1 VREIQQKKLGQG
13 TKGKG
18 KAMRKARKD
27 QGKDQE
33 TRSTGN
39 ARQRRNCR
47 SFTRLIVADE
57 SGQVLPW
64 VVVMLFGVLCTAALV
79 VDLGHAMVIQRE
91 LQASADAAALAA
103 AESFSGTST
112 KYATVGANYSA
123 GSGDENAYT
132 GVTVGTPTVTP
143 LCLTTVSGWGIP
155 CTMSGST
162 VTVPNAVSVTE
173 TATVPTLFAGIFGK
187 PTISLSA
194 TSTATNAR
202 PVPYNIALIVDS
214 TLSMNDTDSNCGG
227 ITQEQCALNG
237 VQQLLAG
244 LNTTYDHVALFTFPN
259 VVAGSNAQAGV
270 AITNTGAAQTFGC
283 TTTTPSSYL
292 GVSYWNLSP
301 GYTPI
306 IKPINTSSGNN
317 SNGSTTSS
325 SNEQLDYQP
334 PWTGIAWAMPYSFPP
349 APTSTAGYT
358 IPSGSYPATYQ
369 ITPFVEDYNTTSS
382 GGTTS
387 LNSSSNLVKA
397 VGAVSGC
404 GGLAPSS
411 YDGDFGTYYPG
422 AIYAAQ
428 AALLKEQAS
437 HANSSNAIIILGD
450 GNATAPQYW
459 PGSTG
464 PEFAM
469 PSSATAATTT
479 YLPKTSSGS
488 PTASQS
494 LNTSAYTYPTGW
506 KTATNGG
513 SYPSWVGECGQAVT
527 AAQYAATYTASSTA
541 NNTLVFTIAY
551 GSPASSNS
559 SNCGSDVGAG
569 TYPNITPC
577 QAMQKMATQ
586 VTGDS
591 ISPYFYSDYKVTGG
605 DSGCTANTDNS
616 GITAISDIYA
626 AIGTKLLGARLIPNG
641 TT

>member
-1 VREIQQKKLGQG
+1 
-13 TKGKG
+13 
-18 KAMRKARKD
+18 MRKTRTD
-27 QGKDQE
+27 QGKSQE
-33 TRSTGN
+33 TRGAGN

-47 SFTRLIVADE
+47 SIARLILADE
-57 SGQVLPW
+57 SGQVIPW
-64 VVVMLFGVLCTAALV
+64 VVVMLFAVLATAALV
-79 VDLGHAMVIQRE
+79 VDVGHAMVIQRE

-123 GSGDENAYT
+123 ETGDKNAYS
-132 GVTVGTPTVTP
+132 GVTIGTPTVTP

-155 CTMSGST
+155 CTLSSGS

-187 PTISLSA
+187 PNITLSA

-202 PVPYNIALIVDS
+202 PMPYNIALVVDS

-283 TTTTPSSYL
+283 TTTAPSSYL
-292 GVSYWNLSP
+292 GVSYYSL
-301 GYTPI
+301 GGGLYTPI
-306 IKPINTSSGNN
+306 IWPINKSSGNN
-317 SNGSTTSS
+317 SNG
-325 SNEQLDYQP
+325 NNGNQLDYQP
-334 PWTGIAWAMPYSFPP
+334 PWTGIAWAMPYTFPP
-349 APTSTAGYT
+349 PPTSTAGYT
-358 IPSGSYPATYQ
+358 IPTGSYSPTYQ
-369 ITPFVEDYNTTSS
+369 ITPFLEDYNTVSS
-382 GGTTS
+382 SGTTS
-387 LNSSSNLVKA
+387 LTSSSNLVRA
-397 VGAVSGC
+397 TGAVSGC

-422 AIYAAQ
+422 ALYAAQ

-437 HANSSNAIIILGD
+437 HANSANVMIILGD

-459 PGSTG
+459 PNSSG

-469 PSSATAATTT
+469 PSSASAATTT

-506 KTATNGG
+506 KTATSGG
-513 SYPSWVGECGQAVT
+513 SYPSWVGECGQEVT
-527 AAQYAATYTASSTA
+527 AAQYAATYASGGNA

-551 GSPASSNS
+551 GSPAESNS
-559 SNCGSDVGAG
+559 GDCGSDVGAG
-569 TYPNITPC
+569 TQPNITPC
-577 QAMQKMATQ
+577 QALQKMATQ
-586 VTGDS
+586 VSGDA
-591 ISPYFYSDYKVTGG
+591 ISPYFYSDFKVTGG

-626 AIGTKLLGARLIPNG
+626 AIATKLMGARLIPNG

>member
-1 VREIQQKKLGQG
+1 
-13 TKGKG
+13 
-18 KAMRKARKD
+18 MRKARIN
-27 QGKDQE
+27 QE
-33 TRSTGN
+33 KNEGTRLAGN

-47 SFTRLIVADE
+47 SIARLIVADE
-57 SGQVLPW
+57 SGQVIPW
-64 VVVMLFGVLCTAALV
+64 VVVMMFAVLATAALV
-79 VDLGHAMVIQRE
+79 VDVGHAMVIQRE

-103 AESFSGTST
+103 AQSISGSSTS
-112 KYATVGANYSA
+112 YSTVGTTYSA
-123 GSGDENAYT
+123 GSGDNNAYT
-132 GVTVGTPTVTP
+132 GVSVGTPTVTP

-155 CTMSGST
+155 CTVSSGK

-187 PTISLSA
+187 PNITLSA

-237 VQQLLAG
+237 VQQLLEG

-270 AITNTGAAQTFGC
+270 AITNAGVAQTFGC
-283 TTTTPSSYL
+283 TTSVPSSYL

-306 IKPINTSSGNN
+306 IKPINTSSGDN
-317 SNGSTTSS
+317 SQGSTTSTRS
-325 SNEQLDYQP
+325 EQLDYQP
-334 PWTGIAWAMPYSFPP
+334 PWTGIAWALPYSFPP
-349 APTSTAGYT
+349 APTTTSGYS
-358 IPSGSYPATYQ
+358 IPSGSYPPTYQ
-369 ITPFVEDYNTTSS
+369 ITPFLEDYNTVSS

-387 LNSSSNLVKA
+387 LNSSSNLIKA

-428 AALLKEQAS
+428 AALLKEQTS
-437 HANSSNAIIILGD
+437 HTGSSNAIIILGD

-469 PSSATAATTT
+469 PSSASAATTT
-479 YLPKTSSGS
+479 YLPATSHGS
-488 PTASQS
+488 AIASQS

-506 KTATNGG
+506 KTASSNG

-527 AAQYAATYTASSTA
+527 AAQYAAKYATGSTA

-551 GSPASSNS
+551 GSPAQSNS
-559 SNCGSDVGAG
+559 SDCGSDVGAG
-569 TYPNITPC
+569 TSPNITPC
-577 QAMQKMATQ
+577 QAMQEMATQ
-586 VTGDS
+586 VTGDAV
-591 ISPYFYSDYKVTGG
+591 SPYFYSDYKVTGG
-605 DSGCTANTDNS
+605 DSGCTANSDNS
-616 GITAISDIYA
+616 GITAISDIYQ